1 MNHKSAAET
10 MLMRLRSRAL
20 ERRLVERPAAG
31 GRWMQN
37 GRVILNFSSNDY
49 LGLAQHPDVLARAH
63 AALDRYGAGAGAS
76 RLAGGTLPIHSELE
90 QRLSSLKRQ
99 LAALVFGSGY
109 LASLGAI
116 AAPFGRDDVIWAD
129 RLVHASLLDAIAL
142 SRARL
147 IRFRHNDVDH
157 LATLLSRTTA
167 SGQRLIVTESVFSMD
182 GDLAPLGDIAALAE
196 RYEAMLLV
204 DEAHATGIF
213 GPGGAGRMEEEGL
226 KHSALLAMGTLSK
239 ALGSVGGFLASSVPM
254 RDLLLQRARSFIY
267 TTALPPSAAG
277 AALGALDV
285 LARDPNLGTEL
296 LRRAAW
302 FRERLHSAG
311 LNTLHSASQIVPVL
325 VGENQQALSLSAR
338 LEKEGILATS
348 IRPPTVPAGT
358 ARLRLSVSLA
368 HSEGDLEFA
377 TDRIIAAARAEG
389 IV

>member
-1 MNHKSAAET
+1 

-20 ERRLVERPAAG
+20 ERRLIERPAAG
-31 GRWMQN
+31 GRWTQN

-90 QRLSSLKRQ
+90 QRLAALKRQ
-99 LAALVFGSGY
+99 PAALVFGSGY
-109 LASLGAI
+109 LASLGVI
-116 AAPFGRDDVIWAD
+116 AAPFGRGDVIWAD
-129 RLVHASLLDAIAL
+129 RLVHASLLDAMAL

-147 IRFRHNDVDH
+147 IRFCHNDMDH
-157 LATLLSRTTA
+157 LASLLSRAAA
-167 SGQRLIVTESVFSMD
+167 SGRRLIVTESVFSMD
-182 GDLAPLGDIAALAE
+182 GDLAPLGDIAILAE

-213 GPGGAGRMEEEGL
+213 GPGGAGRIEEEGL
-226 KHSALLAMGTLSK
+226 KDTSLLAMGTLSK
-239 ALGSVGGFLASSVPM
+239 ALGSVGGFVASSVPIW
-254 RDLLLQRARSFIY
+254 DLLLQRARSFIY

-285 LARDPNLGTEL
+285 LARNPNLGTEL
-296 LRRAAW
+296 LRRAGQ

-325 VGENQQALSLSAR
+325 VGENQRALTLSAR
-338 LEKEGILATS
+338 LEKEGVLATA

-368 HSEGDLEFA
+368 HSEDDLEFA
-377 TDRIIAAARAEG
+377 ADRIVAAARAEG